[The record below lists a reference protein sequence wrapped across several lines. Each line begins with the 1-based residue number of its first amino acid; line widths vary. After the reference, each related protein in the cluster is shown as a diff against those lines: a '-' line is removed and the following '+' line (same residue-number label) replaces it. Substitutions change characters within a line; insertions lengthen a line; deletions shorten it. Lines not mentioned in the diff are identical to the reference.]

1 MAAAVVNQNHH
12 HYMFSTLT
20 RFSFN
25 STTPTRT
32 RRRESHS
39 VNRVR
44 CSSDIASSTSENR
57 VVTLSNGN
65 DSLNICRVLNGMWQT
80 GGGWGRIDR
89 NDAVEAMLRYADA
102 GLSTFDMADH
112 CTLSATLSYGSVF
125 SLLELRTREIDEISY
140 LFVCLLNLLD
150 VIDRH
155 LAVCKLEMSELLRIC
170 CSKFTFNPKG
180 TPTRRAIAARKHKY
194 VRPIQCVRITE
205 TEEDNRCIV
214 VKNGK
219 DSLDICRVVNGMW
232 QTSGGWGT
240 IDRNNAVDA
249 MLKYADAGLTT
260 FDMADIY
267 GPAEDLYGIFINR
280 VRRERPPEFLEKV
293 RGLTKWV
300 PPPVK
305 MTSSYVRDSIN
316 VSRKRM
322 DVDSL
327 DMLQFHW
334 WDYSNPGYLDALKHL
349 TDLKEEGKI
358 KTVALTNF
366 DTERLQIILENEIPV
381 VSNQVQ
387 HSIVD
392 MRPQQR
398 MAELCQLT
406 GVKLITY
413 GTVMGGLLSEKFV
426 DTNITIPFAGP
437 AINTPSLQ
445 KYKRMVDAWGGWSL
459 FQGLLRT
466 LKQVASKHGVSI
478 ATVAV
483 KYILD
488 QPAVAGSMV
497 GVRLGLSE
505 HIQDCNAIFSLVLDE
520 DDVSSI
526 REATRTGKDLLKVI
540 GDCGDEYRRA

>member
-1 MAAAVVNQNHH
+1 MAATVHH
-12 HYMFSTLT
+12 SFSSLSTIGVK
-20 RFSFN
+20 R
-25 STTPTRT
+25 TTPNARSGSPWRRLATRSARCEVAVGEK
-32 RRRESHS
+32 RR
-39 VNRVR
+39 
-44 CSSDIASSTSENR
+44 
-57 VVTLSNGN
+57 VTVTNGG
-65 DSLNICRVLNGMWQT
+65 DSLDICRVLNGMWQT
-80 GGGWGRIDR
+80 SGGWGRIDR
-89 NDAVEAMLRYADA
+89 DDAVEAMFRYADA

-112 CTLSATLSYGSVF
+112 
-125 SLLELRTREIDEISY
+125 
-140 LFVCLLNLLD
+140 
-150 VIDRH
+150 
-155 LAVCKLEMSELLRIC
+155 
-170 CSKFTFNPKG
+170 
-180 TPTRRAIAARKHKY
+180 
-194 VRPIQCVRITE
+194 
-205 TEEDNRCIV
+205 
-214 VKNGK
+214 
-219 DSLDICRVVNGMW
+219 
-232 QTSGGWGT
+232 
-240 IDRNNAVDA
+240 
-249 MLKYADAGLTT
+249 
-260 FDMADIY
+260 Y

-280 VRRERPPEFLEKV
+280 VRRERPPEVLETI

-305 MTSSYVRDSIN
+305 MTSSYVRESID

-322 DVDSL
+322 DVEAL

-366 DTERLQIILENEIPV
+366 DTERLHIILENGIPV

-392 MRPQQR
+392 MRPQQK

-413 GTVMGGLLSEKFV
+413 GTVMGGLLSEKFL
-426 DTNITIPFAGP
+426 DTNLAIPFAGP
-437 AINTPSLQ
+437 PLNTPSLQ

-459 FQGLLRT
+459 FQTLLQT
-466 LKQVASKHGVSI
+466 LKKVASKHGVSI
-478 ATVAV
+478 PAVAV

-505 HIQDCNAIFSLVLDE
+505 HIKDSNAVFSIVLDE

-526 REATRTGKDLLKVI
+526 QEIQKKGKDLMRII
-540 GDCGDEYRRA
+540 GDCGDEYRRV